1 MTKRISLEGVPGS
14 RKTDVLRA
22 LKRMLGERRC
32 TTIEHTLLNGNS
44 NSSDGLVRHVSML
57 LPFLEE
63 YPDDDDED
71 VAVVVAE
78 RSPQSLH
85 RVYLR
90 PDEMDAVR
98 YNLYKRVL
106 QEATRRWKPQLV
118 FYLPDGPTS
127 TEHVDYAFFHDRYAY
142 LLRHQLLKECEI
154 VHVPPELSNDA
165 EAIAE
170 FVANHADVRGL

>member
-14 RKTDVLRA
+14 RKTDVLCA

-32 TTIEHTLLNGNS
+32 VTIEHILLSG
-44 NSSDGLVRHVSML
+44 NSSDGLTRHVSML

-63 YPDDDDED
+63 YPED
-71 VAVVVAE
+71 KDVVVVAE

-106 QEATRRWKPQLV
+106 QEATRRWKPELV

-170 FVANHADVRGL
+170 FVAKHADVRGL